1 MTKII
6 KSLKQILIKSVKKI
20 LIYISLKIKN
30 ENILLPV
37 LS

>member
-20 LIYISLKIKN
+20 LIHISLKIKN